1 MSEIVVLYDYV
12 TAWEKMQLILFLVL
26 GILYYLAISECLVLI
41 LSEGLLN
48 FAFIMLLYELRFN
61 ENHVFESGIPVDTK
75 CQTSRIKL

>member
-1 MSEIVVLYDYV
+1 MGKNAAYLFFGFRNI
-12 TAWEKMQLILFLVL
+12 ILLSNLRV
-26 GILYYLAISECLVLI
+26 SCLI

-61 ENHVFESGIPVDTK
+61 ENHVFESGIPIDTK